1 MSTKL
6 LQLQDQSLNPKPS
19 PATTKESKT
28 GGSSEPARARSGS
41 RGWRGGNTLPEAERT
56 AETTAR
62 AAARTARAGRVGRR
76 AAASAPR
83 GPRARPRRGPRRR
96 RAGGSRSPAAAAGG
110 WRRRS
115 SSAEISAA
123 IPRRRGSPIGGGAL
137 ERQRVRIDRPRGAR
151 VLLTL
156 LLQVFVLERER
167 RERKRERRDG
177 RGEEERRATMMTK
190 SLVASTGVGVKVF
203 SLFLF
208 PTVRF
213 LL

>member
-19 PATTKESKT
+19 PATTKASKT

-41 RGWRGGNTLPEAERT
+41 RGWRGVGTLYLR
-56 AETTAR
+56 
-62 AAARTARAGRVGRR
+62 
-76 AAASAPR
+76 
-83 GPRARPRRGPRRR
+83 RRGPRRR
-96 RAGGSRSPAAAAGG
+96 RRARRRGRRARPGRPAGPRRAPPRGPRAPPAPRARGGGARAGPVPAAAAGG

-151 VLLTL
+151 VLLT